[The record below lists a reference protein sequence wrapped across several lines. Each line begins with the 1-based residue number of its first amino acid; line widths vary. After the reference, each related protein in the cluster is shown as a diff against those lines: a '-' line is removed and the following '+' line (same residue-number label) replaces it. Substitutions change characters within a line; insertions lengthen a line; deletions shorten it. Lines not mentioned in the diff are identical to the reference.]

1 MLSRFGGV
9 GGKATR
15 SLGGLAFALGSTPFG
30 PFALAAA
37 AATAAY
43 SFFSSKLGLNNAEI
57 IKKNKELSA
66 SIDELQGKL
75 GEAFRGRQQAA
86 IDLNIEGLTEAE
98 KLNQKIALEQEFL
111 AKEQLKRQE
120 LITENR
126 EKQNAAI
133 AAGNKKD
140 TKSLEAKKAFLES
153 ELQIEKA
160 TKSILATQ
168 GKIAA
173 LNKAAADEVQK
184 RADARRQAEID
195 TQRLFDSLI
204 RDELE
209 KKIAA
214 IKAAGKARDKQ
225 AKNTIKNAK
234 TLNSFLAS
242 SEKVLQEDIAK
253 TRADFGAAEQHKQQ
267 AMQG

>member
-1 MLSRFGGV
+1 MGDLSESIDDAFKPRGVQNYGKALQGTNQQLQRTEKQAKKTSKSMGKFTKQGGRGISMLSRFGGV

-15 SLGGLAFALGSTPFG
+15 SFGGLAFALGSTPFG

-57 IKKNKELSA
+57 IKKNKELSS

-111 AKEQLKRQE
+111 AKEQLRRQE

-140 TKSLEAKKAFLES
+140 TQSLEAKKAFLES

-168 GKIAA
+168 
-173 LNKAAADEVQK
+173 
-184 RADARRQAEID
+184 
-195 TQRLFDSLI
+195 
-204 RDELE
+204 
-209 KKIAA
+209 
-214 IKAAGKARDKQ
+214 
-225 AKNTIKNAK
+225 
-234 TLNSFLAS
+234 
-242 SEKVLQEDIAK
+242 
-253 TRADFGAAEQHKQQ
+253 
-267 AMQG
+267 